1 VCAPIDFAPE
11 ALAPT
16 GGFERGARAPTDW
29 IVQERPMPAPV
40 GRDAA
45 KTKAQLE
52 EWLRA
57 RDPQATTIELEGL
70 GGPEE
75 TGFSSDTLM
84 FDLVV
89 GRASGETERTP
100 VVVRLEPA
108 TPFPIF
114 PEYDL
119 GLQFHMMRTLE
130 DEAVPVPHMIAIE
143 LDRTPLGA
151 PFYVMERLDG
161 QIPTDTPPYH
171 TTGWIVDLT
180 AGDRAALWFSAL
192 DAMTEVHKLD
202 VEDPR
207 FDFLAR
213 PAEGQTA
220 TQAQLAYWDHYLDW
234 GMERAAYPLLDRALD
249 WLKANQPDQELT
261 GLCWGDSRISNQIF
275 EAGGTRCIA
284 VIDWEMAFRGNPE
297 ADLAWFIN
305 LDRCFTEGLGIE
317 RLAGMPDRDTT
328 IARWE
333 ERVGRRVEHYDFYE
347 VFALFRF
354 SAIMA
359 RVMLQLKY
367 YEKLPQEVMA
377 DRDNLASMVLE
388 RVLVERGG

>member
-1 VCAPIDFAPE
+1 
-11 ALAPT
+11 
-16 GGFERGARAPTDW
+16 
-29 IVQERPMPAPV
+29 MPAPV

-52 EWLRA
+52 DWFRA
-57 RDPQATTIELEGL
+57 REPEAKSIALEGL

-89 GRASGETERTP
+89 EQSGGATERRP

-119 GLQFHMMRTLE
+119 GLQFHMMQTLE
-130 DEAVPVPHMIAIE
+130 SEAVPVPHMIAIE
-143 LDRTPLGA
+143 PDRGPLGA

-161 QIPTDTPPYH
+161 RVPTDTPPYH
-171 TTGWIVDLT
+171 MEGWIADLG

-192 DAMTEVHKLD
+192 DAMAEVHKLD
-202 VEDPR
+202 VEDAR

-213 PAEGQTA
+213 PKAGQTA
-220 TQAQLAYWDHYLDW
+220 MQAQLAYWDHYLDW
-234 GMERAAYPLLDRALD
+234 GMERARYPLLERALA
-249 WLKANQPDQELT
+249 WLDANQPADEPT
-261 GLCWGDSRISNQIF
+261 GICWGDSRISNQMF
-275 EAGGTRCIA
+275 DGTRCIA

-328 IARWE
+328 VARWE
-333 ERVGRRVEHYDFYE
+333 ERVGRAVEHYDYYE
-347 VFALFRF
+347 CFALFRF

-359 RVMLQLKY
+359 RVMLQLKH
-367 YEKLPQEVMA
+367 YEKLPEAVMA
-377 DRDNLASMVLE
+377 DRDNLASLVLE
-388 RVLVERGG
+388 RVLNERGA